1 MSKYLNMNQYDG
13 SLGGQQPNP
22 AGRHDVSSPG
32 GLSSIQHHWT
42 HGMFGTPEVSADV
55 YGGTGNRYIAAEYGN
70 LYQPA
75 SHGYVHSMYYGPDTQ
90 KTKYTTLEGEPY
102 FWMNTSEY
110 MKSTNPQDWS
120 QKKTSIDSR
129 ATSSVYGAGATI
141 REDWSTSQNNVLT
154 NNSRSAYG
162 ITPFQPSNS
171 YENFPS
177 QESSLPHSLIS
188 NQTTPD
194 SYRKPLDGGIEGF
207 VHENSYEGSE
217 DFDLIGGFS
226 GSEIPQNFSS
236 EESNLYPIALSQNP
250 TQLQALPL
258 GKAMQNI
265 SGNEAPLSLSTASRN
280 VTPHLKKYLEQQ
292 GKRKRSTPIGSK
304 PVLNTDK
311 DKPVEVTELPEYSSS
326 ETRHGKFF
334 YFVVILSIV
343 VISAIS
349 IHLWT
354 CSAMKCLHN
363 IHGKEI
369 ALPRLVLYSVVVT
382 SVLLLI
388 MYIIGMDVKDVY
400 CF

>member
-90 KTKYTTLEGEPY
+90 KTEHTTLEGEPY

-110 MKSTNPQDWS
+110 AKSTNLQD
-120 QKKTSIDSR
+120 QKKTSIDS
-129 ATSSVYGAGATI
+129 
-141 REDWSTSQNNVLT
+141 NNVLT

-162 ITPFQPSNS
+162 ITPYQPSNS

-177 QESSLPHSLIS
+177 QVNSLPHSLIS

-236 EESNLYPIALSQNP
+236 EESNLYP

-265 SGNEAPLSLSTASRN
+265 SGNDAPLSLSTASRN
-280 VTPHLKKYLEQQ
+280 VTPHLKKYLEHQ
-292 GKRKRSTPIGSK
+292 GKKKRSTPIGSK

-311 DKPVEVTELPEYSSS
+311 DKPVEVTELPEYLSSG
-326 ETRHGKFF
+326 TRHGKFF

-388 MYIIGMDVKDVY
+388 MYIIGMDVKDIY